1 MSERAASAELE
12 HLRALLDR
20 CSETL
25 PGVTQRKMF
34 GCAAFFAEGTIYGL
48 IWKTGRI
55 GLKLPQSDSYDALM
69 AIDDAESWTIGKKT
83 MSGWV
88 LVPRSF
94 HQHTERLGRWVNMAH
109 QMACEAAGD
118 H

>member
-1 MSERAASAELE
+1 MASAELE
-12 HLRALLDR
+12 PLRALLER
-20 CSETL
+20 CSEKL

-34 GCAAFFAEGTIYGL
+34 GCAAFFAQRTIYGL

-55 GLKLPQSDSYDALM
+55 GLKVTDRRSYETLM
-69 AIDDAESWTIGKKT
+69 AIDGAEPWTIGKKT
-83 MSGWV
+83 MSHWV

-94 HQHTERLGRWVNMAH
+94 HKNSERLRQWVQLAH
-109 QMACEAAGD
+109 QMAYEAAGD